1 MTNGDSATPRHVH
14 VPSQHT
20 RVVFSW
26 LSIFPLVTLGM
37 TAMSRIGP
45 IGGWPIWLRALL
57 LTVVVVPTSM
67 YLVVPRLLVIPAQW
81 SRRRVRRDS
90 HPTPAEESAP
100 A

>member
-1 MTNGDSATPRHVH
+1 MTNRDTATIH

-37 TAMSRIGP
+37 TLMSRIGP
-45 IGGWPIWLRALL
+45 SAGWPIWLRALL

-67 YLVVPRLLVIPAQW
+67 YLVVPRLLVIPALW
-81 SRRRVRRDS
+81 SRRRARRQ
-90 HPTPAEESAP
+90 AAARVEEP
-100 A
+100 DNHQG